1 MWHALRAAQRTGAAA
16 LAGLLLLVGVVI
28 TLHVHAYATFS
39 PIDELHHAD
48 YMIKAAHGQ
57 LLRRGDV
64 MGPETRREGA
74 CRGVDAAGVGPFSC
88 DDETWLAGREFNTEE
103 IQPPGYY
110 VITGWTARALRP
122 LLGTASLVTA
132 GRMVGVLWLGAGIL
146 AVWAALS
153 ILDVPVLGRLAAGA
167 LLATTPVV
175 LHASAT
181 VTDDATAVLAGAAVL
196 LAALA
201 WEARRAPAFVVVLAA
216 AVGVSFRLTNFAG
229 AGVVVLYLVIRAL
242 RPRAE
247 PEAAASRPPRALL
260 LMAGAV
266 VATVAVTG
274 VAWVGLNS
282 AMARVGP
289 LANPNTFNQQA
300 CCLPLDSILG
310 QVDATVTP
318 AHDPYLV
325 SFLQNTKVR
334 VVVKLTDWLLLGT
347 AVGLAAL
354 GRRGSRGEA
363 LAAAAIVG
371 MLATGPLLT
380 VTNYV
385 FQGAFYGIPPRY
397 GLSMMP
403 ALAACVALSL
413 DKNWVRACV
422 VSLASVSALMTLV
435 LELR

>member
-1 MWHALRAAQRTGAAA
+1 
-16 LAGLLLLVGVVI
+16 
-28 TLHVHAYATFS
+28 
-39 PIDELHHAD
+39 
-48 YMIKAAHGQ
+48 
-57 LLRRGDV
+57 
-64 MGPETRREGA
+64 
-74 CRGVDAAGVGPFSC
+74 
-88 DDETWLAGREFNTEE
+88 
-103 IQPPGYY
+103 
-110 VITGWTARALRP
+110 
-122 LLGTASLVTA
+122 
-132 GRMVGVLWLGAGIL
+132 MVGVLWLGAGIL

-153 ILDVPVLGRLAAGA
+153 ILDVPVLGRLAVGA

-181 VTDDATAVLAGAAVL
+181 ITDDATAVLAGAAVL

-247 PEAAASRPPRALL
+247 PAAAASPPPRALL

-300 CCLPLDSILG
+300 CCLPFDSILG

-325 SFLQNTKVR
+325 SFLQNNKVR

-354 GRRGSRGEA
+354 SARGSRGEA

-413 DKNWVRACV
+413 DKDWVRACV
-422 VSLASVSALMTLV
+422 VSLASVSVLMTLV